1 MSSRTMHP
9 WPAKTDSEA
18 ANPEAIGALERKLAS
33 YLPPHQVRRVA
44 RAYQYA
50 RDGHQG
56 QFRHSGEPYITH
68 PLAVTFILADMRMD
82 AEGLMAA
89 LLHDVIEDT
98 SATRFKLTRR
108 FGRTVSA
115 LVDGVSKLTEIEFSS
130 RAEQQ
135 AENFQKMALAMSR
148 DIRVVLVKLA
158 DRLHNMRTLGVLPPE
173 KRRRIAR
180 ETLEIY
186 SPLAQ
191 RLGMNDMR
199 VEFEELGFAA
209 LYPLRYHRIREAL
222 TQARGRRLGVV
233 AEIQEAIDNRLAREG
248 LTATVSG
255 REKHLWSI
263 YQKMKV
269 KKRSFK
275 SLMDV
280 FAFRIVVESVD
291 ECYRVLGIIHNLYKP
306 VSGEFKDYIA
316 IPKANGYQSLHTVLV
331 GMHGLPIEVQI
342 RTREM
347 DDLANYGIASHWFY
361 KRGRESVNGS
371 QGRTNRWVKSLLELQ
386 RQAGNSLEFIEHV
399 KTDLFP
405 DEVYVFTP
413 NGKIIE
419 LPAGATPV
427 DFAYAVH
434 TQVGDTCVACE
445 INGQLSPLSQAIESG
460 QRVRIITVPGAQ
472 PNPAW
477 LNFVV
482 TAKAR
487 SAIRHFLKHQ
497 QHDQSVELGKRLLDQ
512 ALARF
517 GTSYKQIRKSQIKL
531 LLKETG
537 AATFESVL
545 QQIGIGSR
553 VAYAVANILVP
564 EQRREQPEPNL
575 DSPILIDNRQRLVTS
590 FARCCYPLPGDPI
603 LGHISPGRGLVIHRE
618 SCKNLSGI
626 RDNREKCMPLQW
638 SPTVKGEFPVEL
650 KLVVPSERGI
660 IATLASRVSEQEATI
675 LRINVG
681 DRDTQASV
689 VNIVLAARSRV
700 HLANIMRRVRNL
712 KQVRSVQRI
721 KN

>member
-1 MSSRTMHP
+1 MSSRTMRP
-9 WPAKTDSEA
+9 WPAKTDPEA
-18 ANPEAIGALERKLAS
+18 ASQEAVGALERKLAS
-33 YLPPHQVRRVA
+33 YLPPHQARRVV

-68 PLAVTFILADMRMD
+68 PLAVAFILADMRMD

-98 SATRFKLTRR
+98 PATRFQLTRR

-233 AEIQEAIDNRLAREG
+233 AEIQEAIENRLAREG
-248 LTATVSG
+248 LSATVSG

-291 ECYRVLGIIHNLYKP
+291 DCYRVLGIIHNLYKP

-361 KRGRESVNGS
+361 KRGTESVDGS

-434 TQVGDTCVACE
+434 TQIGDTCVACE

-460 QRVRIITVPGAQ
+460 QRVRIITAPGAQ

-626 RDNREKCMPLQW
+626 RDNREKCMALQW

-650 KLVVPSERGI
+650 KLVVTSERGI

-700 HLANIMRRVRNL
+700 HLANIMRRIRNL